1 MRRFVCLVLFGAL
14 ATAAM
19 AAPATASP
27 NLSIDHNP
35 PAHLRPAAAVGIVGA
50 GASTAPETDSPNIS
64 TAAAARALGVVG
76 VAATDKYD
84 RASNH
89 GVGGNVARHNFDGL
103 MINEQGW
110 RTEAPRWLRATLALT
125 YSPLLLYL
133 NFALR
138 NELQPAW

>member
-35 PAHLRPAAAVGIVGA
+35 PAHLRPAAAVGILGA

-76 VAATDKYD
+76 VAATDTYD
-84 RASNH
+84 LIDVNPVCQVPEPSRL
-89 GVGGNVARHNFDGL
+89 ARLPN
-103 MINEQGW
+103 
-110 RTEAPRWLRATLALT
+110 P
-125 YSPLLLYL
+125 
-133 NFALR
+133 
-138 NELQPAW
+138 